1 MRNTNFK
8 KVTLAG
14 LAVISLLSLVAYFL
28 VNKNHGLQFSQDSAE
43 RRAAEL
49 MLRAEKT
56 AFDCQKRKGLEPEK
70 NQFDPNHTG
79 LIGLEQSTMT
89 TTLGRLEAKRTTTNP
104 NLAALLVRLLKE
116 AGLRP
121 GDSVAVAASG
131 SFPALLL
138 AAICAGQSLDLDLM
152 LVVSLGA
159 SQWGAN
165 NPEFTVLD
173 MLESW
178 QDSGLNKY
186 RLLAVSWGGEDNSG
200 REYPEKIQRKIR
212 DRAREMGLQILEP
225 RPLSLMVREQAALF
239 QESAR
244 GPLKAFINIGGNLVC
259 LGLDSS
265 ILELKPGLTK
275 VEKIPP
281 AETRGLI
288 QEMASQGL
296 PVIHLLNIQGLV
308 TRYGL
313 PWDPQP
319 LPPPGQILSTK
330 GQDNGKRWL
339 RQVFLVYVLVSA
351 ALVVIFYFI
360 HKRRG
365 QKAL

>member
-1 MRNTNFK
+1 
-8 KVTLAG
+8 
-14 LAVISLLSLVAYFL
+14 
-28 VNKNHGLQFSQDSAE
+28 
-43 RRAAEL
+43 
-49 MLRAEKT
+49 
-56 AFDCQKRKGLEPEK
+56 
-70 NQFDPNHTG
+70 
-79 LIGLEQSTMT
+79 
-89 TTLGRLEAKRTTTNP
+89 
-104 NLAALLVRLLKE
+104 
-116 AGLRP
+116 
-121 GDSVAVAASG
+121 
-131 SFPALLL
+131 
-138 AAICAGQSLDLDLM
+138 M

-330 GQDNGKRWL
+330 GQDYGKRWL
-339 RQVFLVYVLVSA
+339 RQVFVVYVLVSA